1 MTDQDSNLRIAPQ
14 RVAALLDVLS
24 MVAVGELDMD
34 AIAQK
39 LPPRDD
45 SFGEIETMLRTLAA
59 DLGEVLQANEAYT
72 AQIEETARDLQAK
85 LDTIERQ
92 QLAIADLSTP
102 VLEIWTD
109 ILALPIVGIVDT
121 QRSMEMTERLLQTIV
136 ERQARCVIID
146 ITGVDVVDTA
156 TADHFVKMVRASAM
170 LGAHCVVCGIGP
182 DVAQTMAR
190 IDVELTDVTTMRS
203 LKDAL
208 HHCLSHLQAVQR
220 RRVRPLGPRPT
231 PTEDSQP

>member
-1 MTDQDSNLRIAPQ
+1 MNDVNDTVRIDAQ
-14 RVAALLDVLS
+14 RVSAVLDVLS
-24 MVAVGELDMD
+24 MIAVGELDID
-34 AIAQK
+34 TIKDK
-39 LPPRDD
+39 LPTRKDA
-45 SFGEIETMLRTLAA
+45 FGEVETMLRTLAT
-59 DLGEVLQANEAYT
+59 DLGEVLRANDQYT
-72 AQIEETARDLQAK
+72 QQIEATARDLQAK

-121 QRSMEMTERLLQTIV
+121 QRSLEMTERLLQTIV
-136 ERQARCVIID
+136 DRQARCAIID

-156 TADHFVKMVRASAM
+156 TADHFVKMVRAAAM
-170 LGAHCVVCGIGP
+170 LGTHCVVCGISP
-182 DVAQTMAR
+182 DVAQTLAR

-208 HHCLSHLQAVQR
+208 YHCLAHVEQLDR
-220 RRVRPLGPRPT
+220 PGRRPLLPDRNQE
-231 PTEDSQP
+231 TE

>member
-1 MTDQDSNLRIAPQ
+1 MTDASPPIRIDAP

-24 MVAVGELDMD
+24 MIAVGELDME
-34 AIAQK
+34 AINLK
-39 LPPRDD
+39 LPPNPDE
-45 SFGEIETMLRTLAA
+45 FGEVETMLRTLAA
-59 DLGEVLQANEAYT
+59 DLGEVLRANEQYT
-72 AQIEETARDLQAK
+72 QQIEATARELQNK

-109 ILALPIVGIVDT
+109 VLALPIVGIVDT
-121 QRSMEMTERLLQTIV
+121 QRSVEMTERLLQAIV
-136 ERQARCVIID
+136 TRQARCVIID

-156 TADHFVKMVRASAM
+156 TADHFVKMVRAAAM
-170 LGAHCVVCGIGP
+170 LGAHCVVCGISP
-182 DVAQTMAR
+182 DVAQTLAR

-208 HHCLSHLQAVQR
+208 HHCLAHIDKMERPRARNR
-220 RRVRPLGPRPT
+220 RAALARA
-231 PTEDSQP
+231 EDNEP